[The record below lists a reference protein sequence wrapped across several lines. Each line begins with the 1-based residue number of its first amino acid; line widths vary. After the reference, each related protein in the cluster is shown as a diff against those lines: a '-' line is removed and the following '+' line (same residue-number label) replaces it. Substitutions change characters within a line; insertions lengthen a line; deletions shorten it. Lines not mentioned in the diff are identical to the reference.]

1 MNAILNESANSSYII
16 FINKLLHI
24 KKKEEI
30 LLLTQVFNI
39 IFDNKYHIE

>member
-24 KKKEEI
+24 KKEEI

>member
-24 KKKEEI
+24 KKKEI